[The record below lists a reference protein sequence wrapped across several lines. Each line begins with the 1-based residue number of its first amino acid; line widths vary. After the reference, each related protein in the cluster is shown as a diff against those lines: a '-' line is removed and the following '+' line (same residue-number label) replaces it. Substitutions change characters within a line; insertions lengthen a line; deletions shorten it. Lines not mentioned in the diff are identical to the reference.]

1 MAKKKA
7 GKKAAKKTAV
17 KKTAVKKTAVKKTA
31 GKKTAAKKTFKPLPT
46 PKGTK
51 SVPASPPDEIKG
63 KLKGT
68 EPIKVP
74 RELKRHHKKEKD
86 KIPPPPTYSP
96 PGVPHQFGGKG
107 PTAEQ
112 LEKQDEKKLYR
123 QLWLIPEAEH
133 AIEQAV
139 GHLNDVE
146 IQKETL
152 KTTLVKLKE
161 RLSEVEEDD
170 WQVKNEPEESR
181 GEEAELT
188 QAAIDEIEGSI
199 EDGLGDDFPTLICH
213 FTILRETHLDRL
225 KVAQIREHY
234 ATKPE
239 WIARMDKAQLNDKK

>member
-1 MAKKKA
+1 MAQKK
-7 GKKAAKKTAV
+7 AV
-17 KKTAVKKTAVKKTA
+17 KKATKKPAVKKPVAKKPAVKKPV
-31 GKKTAAKKTFKPLPT
+31 AKKPVAK
-46 PKGTK
+46 K
-51 SVPASPPDEIKG
+51 SVPAIPPNKIKG

-74 RELKRHHKKEKD
+74 RDLMKRHHKEEKD
-86 KIPPPPTYSP
+86 KIPPRPTYSP
-96 PGVPHQFGGKG
+96 PGVPHRFGGQG

-133 AIEQAV
+133 AIEQVV

-170 WQVKNEPEESR
+170 WQAKNEPEESS

-199 EDGLGDDFPTLICH
+199 EGGLGDDFPTLLCH
-213 FTILRETHLDRL
+213 FTIFRETHLDRL

-239 WIARMDKAQLNDKK
+239 WIARMDKAQLKDEK

>member
-1 MAKKKA
+1 MAQKKVVKKA
-7 GKKAAKKTAV
+7 TKKAAPKKTAP
-17 KKTAVKKTAVKKTA
+17 KKTA
-31 GKKTAAKKTFKPLPT
+31 GKKTAAKKKFKSVPR
-46 PKGTK
+46 PKRTK
-51 SVPASPPDEIKG
+51 SVPAIPKG

-74 RELKRHHKKEKD
+74 RELVKGHHKKEKD
-86 KIPPPPTYSP
+86 KIPPPPAYSP
-96 PGVPHQFGGKG
+96 PGVPHRFGGQG

-123 QLWLIPEAEH
+123 QLWLIPDAEH

-170 WQVKNEPEESR
+170 WQAKNEPEESR

-199 EDGLGDDFPTLICH
+199 EDGLGDDFPTLLCH
-213 FTILRETHLDRL
+213 FTIFRETHLDRL

-239 WIARMDKAQLNDKK
+239 WIARMDKAQLKDKK

>member
-1 MAKKKA
+1 M
-7 GKKAAKKTAV
+7 
-17 KKTAVKKTAVKKTA
+17 
-31 GKKTAAKKTFKPLPT
+31 

-51 SVPASPPDEIKG
+51 SVPAISPDEIKG
-63 KLKGT
+63 KFKAT

-74 RELKRHHKKEKD
+74 RELMKRHHQKAKD
-86 KIPPPPTYSP
+86 KVPPPPIYSP
-96 PGVPHQFGGKG
+96 PGVPHRFGGEKG

-133 AIEQAV
+133 AIKQAV

-146 IQKETL
+146 IQQETL

-170 WQVKNEPEESR
+170 WQAKNEPEESH

-199 EDGLGDDFPTLICH
+199 EDGLGDDFPTLLCH
-213 FTILRETHLDRL
+213 FTIFRETHLDRL
-225 KVAQIREHY
+225 KVAQIREHF

-239 WIARMDKAQLNDKK
+239 WIARMDKAQLKDKK